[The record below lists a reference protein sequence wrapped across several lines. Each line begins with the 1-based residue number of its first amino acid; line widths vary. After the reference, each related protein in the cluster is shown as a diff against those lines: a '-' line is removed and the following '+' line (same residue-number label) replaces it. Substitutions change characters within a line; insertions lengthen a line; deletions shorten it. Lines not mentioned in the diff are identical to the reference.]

1 MSALLWRFW
10 LHPTQ
15 PLPPPPP
22 LPTEAT
28 EAFGGASD
36 QETARTKHQA

>member
-10 LHPTQ
+10 LHS
-15 PLPPPPP
+15 PPP